1 MLLNLRQTCAA
12 IILALIPMVSMS
24 QRVIFTPADS
34 ARIERILSDITSND
48 DGDAGRQII
57 KIANEFVGEK
67 YVGGTLDANEG
78 EPLFVSCTKLDCS
91 TFVELVLA
99 IHITATEGKRS
110 FGDVCDNL
118 EKIRYRNGKNCGYAS
133 RLHYSSWWIDD
144 GIEKGILQEMTP
156 SDNNKKQRL
165 ELNYMSTHPD
175 SYRMLAGNTAMI
187 KEIAA
192 YEKPYRGTE
201 VDFIPKSIL
210 KSEGA
215 DYIQEGDI
223 IAITTSKAGLD
234 IAHVGFAYYHNNK
247 LHLLHASS
255 AKKEVI
261 RDRQPLNE
269 YLMARKSHTGIRVI
283 RCTK

>member
-1 MLLNLRQTCAA
+1 
-12 IILALIPMVSMS
+12 
-24 QRVIFTPADS
+24 
-34 ARIERILSDITSND
+34 
-48 DGDAGRQII
+48 
-57 KIANEFVGEK
+57 
-67 YVGGTLDANEG
+67 
-78 EPLFVSCTKLDCS
+78 
-91 TFVELVLA
+91 
-99 IHITATEGKRS
+99 
-110 FGDVCDNL
+110 
-118 EKIRYRNGKNCGYAS
+118 
-133 RLHYSSWWIDD
+133 
-144 GIEKGILQEMTP
+144 
-156 SDNNKKQRL
+156 
-165 ELNYMSTHPD
+165 
-175 SYRMLAGNTAMI
+175 MI

-215 DYIQEGDI
+215 NYIQEGDI

-255 AKKEVI
+255 AKKKVI
-261 RDRQPLNE
+261 RDGQPLNE

>member
-1 MLLNLRQTCAA
+1 MLFNIKLTFAT
-12 IILALIPMVSMS
+12 IILALVPMASMS
-24 QRVIFTPADS
+24 QKVIFTPADS
-34 ARIERILSDITSND
+34 VRIERILSDITSND
-48 DGDAGRQII
+48 NGDAGRQII

-67 YVGGTLDANEG
+67 YVGGTLDTNEG

-99 IHITATEGKRS
+99 IHITAVEGKKS
-110 FGDVCDNL
+110 FDDVCKNL
-118 EKIRYRNGKNCGYAS
+118 EKIRYRNGNNCGYAS

-144 GIEKGILQEMTP
+144 GTNKGILQEMTQFGK
-156 SDNNKKQRL
+156 SKKQKL
-165 ELNYMSTHPD
+165 NLNYMSTHPD
-175 SYRMLAGNTAMI
+175 SYPTISSNQAMI
-187 KEIAA
+187 KKIEA
-192 YEKPYRGTE
+192 YEKPYRNIE
-201 VDFIPKSIL
+201 VDFIPKTAL
-210 KSEGA
+210 KREGA

-234 IAHVGFAYYHNNK
+234 IAHVGFAYYHNNE

>member
-1 MLLNLRQTCAA
+1 MIENVLQHSTGEGRT
-12 IILALIPMVSMS
+12 V
-24 QRVIFTPADS
+24 TG
-34 ARIERILSDITSND
+34 ERII
-48 DGDAGRQII
+48 A
-57 KIANEFVGEK
+57 IANEFIGEK
-67 YVGGTLDANEG
+67 YIGGTLEQGAD
-78 EPLFVSCTKLDCS
+78 EPLFISCTKLDCT

-99 IHITATEGKRS
+99 IAKTASDNSCK
-110 FGDVCDNL
+110 FIDVCHNL
-118 EKIRYRNGKNCGYAS
+118 ETIRYRNGKNCVYAS

-144 GIEKGILQEMTP
+144 GIKKGILQEVTQFGKNM
-156 SDNNKKQRL
+156 KQRL

-175 SYRMLAGNTAMI
+175 SYRMLAGNPAMT
-187 KEIAA
+187 KKIAA

-201 VDFIPKSIL
+201 VNFIPEDAL
-210 KSEGA
+210 KSEGD

-261 RDRQPLNE
+261 RDIQPLNE